1 MKTSPSP
8 GGKPPREDATPAA
21 GETRTPAPPAEERP
35 HDPARAAPA
44 PDGLN
49 LLVKEGWLK
58 PGIDLDID
66 DRNALY
72 DRFDED
78 EDQPGEYRP

>member
-8 GGKPPREDATPAA
+8 SGKPPREAAAPAA
-21 GETRTPAPPAEERP
+21 GETRTPASPAAELP
-35 HDPARAAPA
+35 HDSARVAPA

-66 DRNALY
+66 SRKALY
-72 DRFDED
+72 DLFDGDED
-78 EDQPGEYRP
+78 LSGEYRP

>member
-1 MKTSPSP
+1 MKITLDL
-8 GGKPPREDATPAA
+8 GGQLLQEAATPAI
-21 GETRTPAPPAEERP
+21 GETRTSAPPATERP

-49 LLVKEGWLK
+49 LLAKEGWLK
-58 PGIDLDID
+58 PGINLDID

-78 EDQPGEYRP
+78 EDQSGEYRP